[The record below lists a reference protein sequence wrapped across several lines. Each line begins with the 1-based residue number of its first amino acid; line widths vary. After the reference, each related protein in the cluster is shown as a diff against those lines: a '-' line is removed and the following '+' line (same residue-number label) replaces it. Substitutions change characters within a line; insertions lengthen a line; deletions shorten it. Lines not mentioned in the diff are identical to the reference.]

1 MAGWLLLAIVIVE
14 VVLAALSG
22 INNLPIL
29 SPAFQL
35 LGFGYTVWF
44 IYRYL
49 LRPGTRQELRETTQQ
64 LKEQVVGQ
72 VESGNELGVRSSEF
86 RIPSS
91 QFTTTKT
98 PLEEQFDLIIGTIRT
113 IRNLRAE
120 ADVKPG
126 AKVPVILQSESKP
139 ERQILEEGYSYIQDL
154 GKVEPLTI
162 VPTLEEETGEVIAGV
177 TGTVQVLIPLTGIV
191 DIDAL
196 RAKLEKNLNK
206 VEGEVNSLTA
216 RLDNPNFVNK
226 APAEVVQGARDALA
240 EAQKQQSILQQRL
253 TRLQ

>member
-1 MAGWLLLAIVIVE
+1 ML
-14 VVLAALSG
+14 
-22 INNLPIL
+22 
-29 SPAFQL
+29 F
-35 LGFGYTVWF
+35 
-44 IYRYL
+44 
-49 LRPGTRQELRETTQQ
+49 
-64 LKEQVVGQ
+64 
-72 VESGNELGVRSSEF
+72 RS
-86 RIPSS
+86 
-91 QFTTTKT
+91 
-98 PLEEQFDLIIGTIRT
+98 
-113 IRNLRAE
+113 
-120 ADVKPG
+120 KPG

-162 VPTLEEETGEVIAGV
+162 VPTLEEETGEAIAGV